1 MRDRGRAAGVTL
13 VESMVAIALVA
24 LVAAHAMPSFVA
36 WRQRDQVD
44 ARATTMLAA
53 LAAARVESVARGVRV
68 ALCRDDGGAGP
79 PCIEARQRCDGDGAW
94 SCAWAVVALDVAA
107 PGGPARGTVLRR
119 IPADPGVRVDGAA
132 ADVVFT
138 PPAGQ
143 VIGGFRRFDF
153 SPGAPATATGA
164 ADASR
169 CLRIAAGG
177 RARLSP
183 GRCGAAR

>member
-24 LVAAHAMPSFVA
+24 LVATYAMPSFVA

-53 LAAARVESVARGVRV
+53 LAAARVEAVARGVRV
-68 ALCRDDGGAGP
+68 ALCRGDGGVGA
-79 PCIEARQRCDGDGAW
+79 PCVDVRHRCDGDGAW
-94 SCAWAVVALDVAA
+94 SCAWAVVALDAVA
-107 PGGPARGTVLRR
+107 PGSPARGTVLRR
-119 IPADPGVRVDGAA
+119 IPADPGVRVEGAV

-153 SPGAPATATGA
+153 SPGAPRSAAGV

-183 GRCGAAR
+183 GRCGAAQ